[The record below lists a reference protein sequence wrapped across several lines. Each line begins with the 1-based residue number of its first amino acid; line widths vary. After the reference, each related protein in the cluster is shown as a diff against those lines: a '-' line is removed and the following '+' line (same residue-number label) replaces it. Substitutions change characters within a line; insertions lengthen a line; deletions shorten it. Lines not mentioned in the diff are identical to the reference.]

1 VDDNLWVLLILILI
15 LILPLALAALAVV
28 LDKQSR
34 RGYALGA
41 LALGTLVLALWG
53 FNVAFWQ
60 EYLALPA
67 LTTAIAYSG
76 LSAALALTLGSIGE
90 TLIARQWWWLG
101 VIASVSVL
109 PALLMLAP
117 SAALVRNLLGTL
129 GLPAEAGQ
137 LVVVLPPALV
147 AFTYAIAR
155 SIARPLA
162 R

>member
-1 VDDNLWVLLILILI
+1 MDDTLWALLILIV
-15 LILPLALAALAVV
+15 PLACVALAVV
-28 LDKQSR
+28 LDKRSQ

-41 LALGTLVLALWG
+41 LALGALALALWG
-53 FNVAFWQ
+53 FTVDYWQ

-101 VIASVSVL
+101 IIATVSLL

-117 SAALVRNLLGTL
+117 SAALVRSLLGAV
-129 GLPAEAGQ
+129 GLPTEAGQ
-137 LVVVLPPALV
+137 LVVELPPALV
-147 AFTYAIAR
+147 AFAYAMAR
-155 SIARPLA
+155 SIRRPLA
-162 R
+162 G